1 MPNRGLQLTLFDF
14 RRISFLKAILTEL
27 LNMNEL
33 ERQAYMNEHA
43 DHLIKDMIEYI
54 GYPEDEMRDKL
65 NYRLFIELLSGQL
78 FSHEQMAHMASTLKG
93 ENYLFRSIGER
104 DTDTVFTR
112 SFSALWLSNLLNV
125 DRQLRFLNEEEATSV
140 LEVSSHYLGKEND
153 VRGFAGEKGWAH
165 SIAHGADLSSAIIS
179 HPSFNVR
186 SAPIILQGIK
196 DSFWK
201 GTVFV
206 DDEEER
212 LVTILEKLISQD
224 FPEEIVIEWI
234 EQVFDKLQFY
244 LMEVGYTPHYFA
256 ARTNTLHFMKT
267 LYFTLKFSQKSPEI
281 MGIVSLFIAK
291 WMKQ

>member
-1 MPNRGLQLTLFDF
+1 M
-14 RRISFLKAILTEL
+14 KALLTEL

-33 ERQAYMNEHA
+33 ERQAYINENA
-43 DHLIKDMIEYI
+43 DPLIKGMLEHI

-65 NYRLFIELLSGQL
+65 NYRLFIELLAGQL
-78 FSHEQMAHMASTLKG
+78 FSRKQMAHMASTLKG
-93 ENYLFRSIGER
+93 ENYLFCSIGER
-104 DTDTVFTR
+104 DTDSVFTR

-125 DRQLRFLNEEEATSV
+125 DKQLRFLNEEEATNI
-140 LEVSSHYLGKEND
+140 LEISSRYLGKEND
-153 VRGFAGEKGWAH
+153 VRGFVGEKGWAH

-186 SAPIILQGIK
+186 FAPVILQGVK
-196 DSFWK
+196 DCFWK

-212 LVTILEKLISQD
+212 LVTVMEKLILQD
-224 FPEEIVIEWI
+224 FPEEVLIEWV

-244 LMEVGYTPHYFA
+244 LMEVGYTPQYFA

>member
-1 MPNRGLQLTLFDF
+1 MDQ
-14 RRISFLKAILTEL
+14 
-27 LNMNEL
+27 L

-43 DHLIKDMIEYI
+43 EQLIKEMLQYI
-54 GYPEDEMRDKL
+54 GFPEDELRDKL

-78 FSHEQMAHMASTLKG
+78 FSQAQMAELAHILKG
-93 ENYLFRSIGER
+93 DDYLFHAIGER

-112 SFSALWLSNLLNV
+112 SFSALWLSSLLNV
-125 DRQLRFLNEEEATSV
+125 DSQLHFLSEEEAV
-140 LEVSSHYLGKEND
+140 NIMDVSSRYLSNEKD
-153 VRGFAGEKGWAH
+153 VRGFVGEKGWAH
-165 SIAHGADLSSAIIS
+165 AIAHGADLSTAIIA

-186 SAPIILQGIK
+186 FAPVILQGIK

-212 LVTILEKLISQD
+212 LVTIFEKLIRID
-224 FPEEIVIEWI
+224 FPEEVLIEWI

-244 LMEVGYTPHYFA
+244 LMEVGYTPQYFA

-281 MGIVSLFIAK
+281 MGIVSIFIAK

>member
-1 MPNRGLQLTLFDF
+1 MKATL
-14 RRISFLKAILTEL
+14 IEI
-27 LNMNEL
+27 LNMNQP
-33 ERQAYMNEHA
+33 ERQAYMNNHA
-43 DHLIKDMIEYI
+43 DVLIENMIQHI
-54 GYPEDEMRDKL
+54 GYPEDELRDKL
-65 NYRLFIELLSGQL
+65 NYRLFIELLAAQL
-78 FSHEQMAHMASTLKG
+78 FTREQMAKLTITLKG
-93 ENYLFRSIGER
+93 DEYLFHSIGDR
-104 DTDTVFTR
+104 DNDNVFTR

-125 DRQLRFLNEEEATSV
+125 DSQLHFLSEEEAV
-140 LEVSSHYLGKEND
+140 RILDESSRYLVKEND
-153 VRGFAGEKGWAH
+153 VRGFVGEKGWAH
-165 SIAHGADLSSAIIS
+165 AVAHGADLSSAIVA

-186 SAPIILQGIK
+186 FAPVILQGIK

-212 LVTILEKLISQD
+212 LVTIFEKLILKD
-224 FPEEIVIEWI
+224 FPEEILIEWI

-244 LMEVGYTPHYFA
+244 LMEVGYTPQYFA

-281 MGIVSLFIAK
+281 MGIVSLLIAK

>member
-1 MPNRGLQLTLFDF
+1 MKATLT
-14 RRISFLKAILTEL
+14 KL

-33 ERQAYMNEHA
+33 ERQAYMNENA
-43 DHLIKDMIEYI
+43 DQLIAEMIKHI

-65 NYRLFIELLSGQL
+65 NYRLFVELLASQL
-78 FSHEQMAHMASTLKG
+78 YSHEQMAHIASLLKG
-93 ENYLFRSIGER
+93 EDYLFLSIGER

-125 DRQLRFLNEEEATSV
+125 DRQLRFLNEEDATCI
-140 LEVSSHYLGKEND
+140 LETSSHYLGREND
-153 VRGFAGEKGWAH
+153 VRGFVGEKGWAH

-186 SAPIILQGIK
+186 FAPVILQGIK
-196 DSFWK
+196 KSFWN

-212 LVTILEKLISQD
+212 LVTVFENLIAKD
-224 FPEEIVIEWI
+224 FPEEVLIEWI

-244 LMEVGYTPHYFA
+244 LMEVGYTPEYFA

-267 LYFTLKFSQKSPEI
+267 LYFTLKFSKKSPEI

>member
-1 MPNRGLQLTLFDF
+1 MKATL
-14 RRISFLKAILTEL
+14 IEL

-33 ERQAYMNEHA
+33 ERQAYLNEHSEI
-43 DHLIKDMIEYI
+43 LIKEMMQHI
-54 GYPEDEMRDKL
+54 GYPEDELRDKL
-65 NYRLFIELLSGQL
+65 NYRLFIELLAGQL
-78 FSHEQMAHMASTLKG
+78 FSRKQMAHIALTLKG
-93 ENYLFRSIGER
+93 KDFLFHSIGER
-104 DTDTVFTR
+104 DTDHVFTR

-125 DRQLRFLNEEEATSV
+125 DSQLRFLSEEEAVTILDAGSR
-140 LEVSSHYLGKEND
+140 YLSREND
-153 VRGFAGEKGWAH
+153 VRGFVAEKGWAH
-165 SIAHGADLSSAIIS
+165 AIAHGADLSSAIVS
-179 HPSFNVR
+179 HPSFNIR
-186 SAPIILQGIK
+186 FAPVILQGIK

-212 LVTILEKLISQD
+212 LVSIFEKLLIKE
-224 FPEEIVIEWI
+224 FPEEVLVEWI

-244 LMEVGYTPHYFA
+244 LMEAGYTPQYFA